1 MRATTRLRQLLS
13 SGKPLFVP
21 GCYDALSARIL
32 ETVGFPLLYMT
43 GYGTSLAL
51 LGLPDAGLAT
61 MTEMHLNARYIA
73 GAVRAPVIADA
84 DNGYGNAINVIRT
97 VREYIG
103 TGVAG
108 IHIEDQAIPKRVRP
122 RGRASRDP
130 ARGGGGQVS
139 RRRRGAPRARS

>member
-61 MTEMHLNARYIA
+61 MTVATTLTNLPEAPADQVPLLQMMPEGEVVFDTANGMMRSARLRI
-73 GAVRAPVIADA
+73 DK
-84 DNGYGNAINVIRT
+84 
-97 VREYIG
+97 EL
-103 TGVAG
+103 TGHQGEGSSYRFQSTYTEEFVNS
-108 IHIEDQAIPKRVRP
+108 K
-122 RGRASRDP
+122 
-130 ARGGGGQVS
+130 
-139 RRRRGAPRARS
+139 